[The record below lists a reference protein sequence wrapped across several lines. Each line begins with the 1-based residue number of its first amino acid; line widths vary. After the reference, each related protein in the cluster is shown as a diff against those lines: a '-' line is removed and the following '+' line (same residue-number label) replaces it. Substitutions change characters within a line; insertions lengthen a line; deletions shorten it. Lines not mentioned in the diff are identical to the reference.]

1 MPQARSCV
9 LEGVIDCRAAK
20 RIIELVKRSAAC
32 GQRPRIFSRSNMGP
46 FETIYINE
54 TVAACDGGDEPL
66 GHPRVFLSLGPDGK
80 VECPYCSRLFVNRAM
95 QRSTAGD
102 AATPPGVSEERMS
115 E

>member
-1 MPQARSCV
+1 MPSGKAYHRARQKVSRV
-9 LEGVIDCRAAK
+9 W
-20 RIIELVKRSAAC
+20 SAPAH
-32 GQRPRIFSRSNMGP
+32 FLWSNMGP

-66 GHPRVFLSLGPDGK
+66 GHPRVFLSLGPEGK

-95 QRSTAGD
+95 QRPVAGD
-102 AATPPGVSEERMS
+102 ATTPTGAEGVSKSAMS